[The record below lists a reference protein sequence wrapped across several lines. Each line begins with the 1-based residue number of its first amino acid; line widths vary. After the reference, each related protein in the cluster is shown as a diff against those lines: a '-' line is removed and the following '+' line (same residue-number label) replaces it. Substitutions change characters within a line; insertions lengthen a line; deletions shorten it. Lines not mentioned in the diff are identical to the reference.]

1 MKNQVNFIGIG
12 AMRSGTTWIDKNLRK
27 HPQVYMPPIKEIHY
41 FDRLVQFRG
50 KDHLRKKFFSSNS
63 SSKNFRKYFFK
74 YSLLNLAKFEI
85 NNMIWGFKYFLNEPN
100 NEFYINLFSDG
111 KEKIKGE
118 ITPAYATLDLN
129 MIKEMYSINPE
140 AKIIYILRNPVD
152 RTWSHLRMRKSK
164 NVVSE
169 RTVEEIKK
177 LVDLREVEER
187 NKYTETINKYSQVF
201 GRENLLICFF
211 DELVNT
217 PNLLYQKICKFIG
230 VDDSFIPIG
239 LLKVE
244 NKSKA
249 SIGIPSDIEVLLYK
263 KYYNQINDLADFV
276 GSYALEWK
284 KNADQKIKI

>member
-1 MKNQVNFIGIG
+1 
-12 AMRSGTTWIDKNLRK
+12 
-27 HPQVYMPPIKEIHY
+27 
-41 FDRLVQFRG
+41 
-50 KDHLRKKFFSSNS
+50 
-63 SSKNFRKYFFK
+63 
-74 YSLLNLAKFEI
+74 
-85 NNMIWGFKYFLNEPN
+85 
-100 NEFYINLFSDG
+100 
-111 KEKIKGE
+111 
-118 ITPAYATLDLN
+118 
-129 MIKEMYSINPE
+129 
-140 AKIIYILRNPVD
+140 
-152 RTWSHLRMRKSK
+152 MRKSK